1 MKFWYYMQWELRA
14 VTHNS
19 QEPFCFH
26 KVYLQKISED
36 WQNFYAKVI
45 QLMLKAFEKYENQ
58 LSVGFVLSLQ
68 TVNLRL
74 TLHTVLFYL
83 ACS

>member
-1 MKFWYYMQWELRA
+1 MKFLYYTQRELRA
-14 VTHNS
+14 VSHNS

-26 KVYLQKISED
+26 KVYLQKISEN

-45 QLMLKAFEKYENQ
+45 QLTLKAFEKYENQ
-58 LSVGFVLSLQ
+58 LSVGLPLSLQ
-68 TVNLRL
+68 TVNLL
-74 TLHTVLFYL
+74 LILHIALFAL